1 MEKGENDMMSRSE
14 LGEAIKDYIKDNCD
28 DCRDWAKMD
37 SISADISYL
46 AYNIME
52 ELQDEAF
59 KELGDL

>member
-1 MEKGENDMMSRSE
+1 MSRSE

-46 AYNIME
+46 TYNIME